1 MEKKKEIDKVKYWG
15 QKGLNVRFNNALN
28 IIFPPKCAIC
38 GKIHTVICQDCEK
51 IIEKYS
57 INLIKN
63 ECINIEKGKTIN
75 VEKFFIYKYEEIMRE
90 LLIKYK
96 FNDNS
101 FFAETFIKIMSKNK
115 KMCRFFKKYDII
127 VPVPLSKKRRL
138 QRGYNQTELIAKG
151 LEKYIKVENNSLI
164 KIKNTRPQSE
174 KKAKDRAKD
183 VKGVYSLQNI
193 DKIAGKRLLIF
204 DDIYTTG
211 STVNECIKELS
222 KVTEDIGVL
231 ILAKDYMEVEN
242 GRFS

>member
-1 MEKKKEIDKVKYWG
+1 MK
-15 QKGLNVRFNNALN
+15 FNNALD

-38 GKIHTVICQDCEK
+38 GKIHTVICKDCEK
-51 IIEKYS
+51 IIAKYS

-63 ECINIEKGKTIN
+63 ECINIEKGKKIE
-75 VEKFFIYKYEEIMRE
+75 VEKFFAYKYEEIIRE

-101 FFAETFIKIMSKNK
+101 FLAETFIKMLSKNK
-115 KMCRFFKKYDII
+115 KICRFLKKYDII
-127 VPVPLSKKRRL
+127 IPVPLSKERRL

-151 LEKYIKVENNSLI
+151 LANYIKIETNSLI

-174 KKAKDRAKD
+174 KNAKDRSKD
-183 VKGVYSLQNI
+183 VKGVYNLQNI
-193 DKIAGKRLLIF
+193 DEIKGKRLLIF

-222 KVTEDIGVL
+222 KITNDIGVL